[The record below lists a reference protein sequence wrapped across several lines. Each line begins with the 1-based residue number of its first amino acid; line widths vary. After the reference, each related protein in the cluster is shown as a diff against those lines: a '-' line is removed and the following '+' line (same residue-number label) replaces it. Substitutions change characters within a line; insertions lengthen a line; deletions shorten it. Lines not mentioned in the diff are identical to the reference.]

1 MTVKGGPRG
10 GDDSQGSHEL
20 PSGWDVVTIHRDRE
34 NRRKPRLVEKDKEF
48 SSEHG
53 EFECP

>member
-34 NRRKPRLVEKDKEF
+34 NRRKPRLVEKDEEF